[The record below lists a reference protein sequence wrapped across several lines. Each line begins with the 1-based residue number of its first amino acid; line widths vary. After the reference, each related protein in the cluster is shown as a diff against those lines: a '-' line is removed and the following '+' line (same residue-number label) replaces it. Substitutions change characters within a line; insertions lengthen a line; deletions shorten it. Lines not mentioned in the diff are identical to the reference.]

1 MCQRGRTGAHSW
13 AQSIRRQA
21 GSPSVQFSPVN
32 LRNFTPVL
40 TIVRRATSDRCFA
53 KKALL
58 KLRNN
63 DGGCQWQILLTS

>member
-21 GSPSVQFSPVN
+21 GAPSVQFSPVN

-40 TIVRRATSDRCFA
+40 TAAAGVQ
-53 KKALL
+53 
-58 KLRNN
+58 
-63 DGGCQWQILLTS
+63 DGRHRTR

>member
-21 GSPSVQFSPVN
+21 GAPSVQFSPVN

-40 TIVRRATSDRCFA
+40 TPIERCRQMGAATAMPIPAPGRQRTTLAVR
-53 KKALL
+53 
-58 KLRNN
+58 
-63 DGGCQWQILLTS
+63 G